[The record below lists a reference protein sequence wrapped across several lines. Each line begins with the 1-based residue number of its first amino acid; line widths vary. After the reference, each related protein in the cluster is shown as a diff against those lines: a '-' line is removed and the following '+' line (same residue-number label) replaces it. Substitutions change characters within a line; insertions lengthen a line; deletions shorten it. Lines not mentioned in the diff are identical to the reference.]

1 MSSIALYDAL
11 VSAGVNKEMA
21 TAAANDVAPTEQVAT
36 KLDLANMQTSLA
48 NMQTGI
54 ANMETRL
61 VKWMFGINLGV
72 VGLAVA
78 IIKLT

>member
-1 MSSIALYDAL
+1 M
-11 VSAGVNKEMA
+11 NEEMA
-21 TAAANDVAPTEQVAT
+21 TAAVNDVARTEQVAT
-36 KLDLANMQTSLA
+36 KLDIANMQTSLA
-48 NMQTGI
+48 T
-54 ANMETRL
+54 MEARL